1 MSHFQMCSVLLDCI
15 DPQNI
20 PTSGYFL
27 ILSPLADIL
36 QLVVRYDSRF
46 HSIHGGVKGCS
57 GTNNQ

>member
-1 MSHFQMCSVLLDCI
+1 MCSVLLDCI
-15 DPQNI
+15 DPQNT

-36 QLVVRYDSRF
+36 QQVVRYDSRF
-46 HSIHGGVKGCS
+46 HSIHGGVKGCI